1 MTISFLRRTRV
12 ARSPLPRPRTGFTL
26 IELLI
31 VIVVLGILTAIAIAS
46 FGPSQGAALTQTLR
60 EDVQH
65 LAAGAEAYYAT
76 TGNTYT
82 GATVAALNVTMSA
95 GNTASIVGTPSAT
108 AITVKA
114 SNSAANMNCQITLG
128 TTTSGPTCATG
139 P

>member
-1 MTISFLRRTRV
+1 MHTS
-12 ARSPLPRPRTGFTL
+12 LPRHAAALSAPSRKRAGFTL

-31 VIVVLGILTAIAIAS
+31 VIVVLGILTGIAIAS

-82 GATVAALNVTMSA
+82 GATVATLNVTMSP
-95 GNTASIVGTPSAT
+95 GNTASIVGTPSAS

-114 SNSAANMNCQITLG
+114 SNSAANMNCTVTLG
-128 TTTSGPTCATG
+128 NPTSGPTCTTG